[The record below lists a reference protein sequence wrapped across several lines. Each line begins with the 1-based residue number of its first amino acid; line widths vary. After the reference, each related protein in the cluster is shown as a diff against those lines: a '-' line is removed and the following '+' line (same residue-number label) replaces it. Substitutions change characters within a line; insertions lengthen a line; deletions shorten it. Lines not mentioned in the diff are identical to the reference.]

1 MKISHM
7 QTSFIGVYANV
18 SISTL
23 HCNLTNHCSAT
34 SIIGIN
40 YSTCYSKIIIYLLLL
55 FLGDR
60 VWVIIQYYVFLIA
73 KIET

>member
-40 YSTCYSKIIIYLLLL
+40 YSTCYSKIIISRRQG
-55 FLGDR
+55 LGYNP
-60 VWVIIQYYVFLIA
+60 VLCLSYC
-73 KIET
+73 